1 LLDLFPSREA
11 GRFGRRL
18 KRARGA
24 RIPVTVV
31 TGFLGA
37 GKTTLVRRFLTT
49 PEGAGTA
56 VVINEFGSVGI
67 DDALVRGSTDDV
79 TLLGNGCLCCN
90 TRSDLQNALRNL
102 VAERAHGTLPQFT
115 RILIETS
122 GLADPGPIL
131 QTFATDRALGGEFHV
146 EVVVAVVDAVGGLDT
161 LAWSAE
167 ARKQII
173 LADRLVVAKTDL
185 AKAQAVKRLATRL
198 TTLNP
203 HAAVHTA
210 VDGDLDPRCLL
221 EADAT
226 APGRATL
233 RAGFVAE
240 AEHGD
245 GIASFVLTDAAPLS
259 WDAFAR
265 AMETLIALRGPDLL
279 RVKGLLNVAGCRGPV
294 VVHVVQHLA
303 HPPVELAAWPGKDR
317 ASRLVFITR
326 GISERHVRD
335 VFLLLFTEDGR
346 RVPVPLQRQAVRQQ
360 SCVRVFPMPAPST
373 SLVTL
378 EPFASSA
385 TTTGRC
391 AARRASSR
399 HPKGDMHPWPQ

>member
-1 LLDLFPSREA
+1 MLDLFPSREA

-37 GKTTLVRRFLTT
+37 GKTTLVRRFLAT

-90 TRSDLQNALRNL
+90 TRSELQNALRNL

-173 LADRLVVAKTDL
+173 LADRLVIAKTDL
-185 AKAQAVKRLATRL
+185 AKAQAVKRLTARL
-198 TTLNP
+198 TALNP

-210 VDGDLDPRCLL
+210 VDGDLEARCLL
-221 EADAT
+221 EA
-226 APGRATL
+226 
-233 RAGFVAE
+233 
-240 AEHGD
+240 
-245 GIASFVLTDAAPLS
+245 
-259 WDAFAR
+259 
-265 AMETLIALRGPDLL
+265 
-279 RVKGLLNVAGCRGPV
+279 AGCRGPV

-317 ASRLVFITR
+317 SSRLVFITR
-326 GISERHVRD
+326 GISERQVRD
-335 VFLLLFTEDGR
+335 LL
-346 RVPVPLQRQAVRQQ
+346 ASVRALAG
-360 SCVRVFPMPAPST
+360 P
-373 SLVTL
+373 
-378 EPFASSA
+378 
-385 TTTGRC
+385 
-391 AARRASSR
+391 
-399 HPKGDMHPWPQ
+399 

>member
-1 LLDLFPSREA
+1 MMLDLFPSRDA

-37 GKTTLVRRFLTT
+37 GKTTLVRRFLAT

-67 DDALVRGSTDDV
+67 DDALVRASTDDV

-102 VAERAHGTLPQFT
+102 VAERAQGTLPQFK

-161 LAWSAE
+161 LKWSAE

-173 LADRLVVAKTDL
+173 LADRLVIAKTDL
-185 AKAQAVKRLATRL
+185 AKPQAVKRLTARL
-198 TTLNP
+198 TALNP

-210 VDGDLDPRCLL
+210 IEGDLDPRCLL
-221 EADAT
+221 EADA
-226 APGRATL
+226 AAGAAAL

-240 AEHGD
+240 AEHSD
-245 GIASFVLTDAAPLS
+245 GIASFVLTDAAPLP

-265 AMETLIALRGPDLL
+265 GMETLIALRGPDLL

-303 HPPVELAAWPGKDR
+303 HAPVELAAWPGKDR

-326 GISERHVRD
+326 GISEAQVRD
-335 VFLLLFTEDGR
+335 LLASVRAL
-346 RVPVPLQRQAVRQQ
+346 AVN
-360 SCVRVFPMPAPST
+360 S
-373 SLVTL
+373 
-378 EPFASSA
+378 
-385 TTTGRC
+385 G
-391 AARRASSR
+391 
-399 HPKGDMHPWPQ
+399 

>member
-1 LLDLFPSREA
+1 MLDLFPSREA

-37 GKTTLVRRFLTT
+37 GKTTLVRRFLAT

-67 DDALVRGSTDDV
+67 DDALVRASTDDV

-146 EVVVAVVDAVGGLDT
+146 EVVLAV
-161 LAWSAE
+161 
-167 ARKQII
+167 
-173 LADRLVVAKTDL
+173 RLVIAKTDL
-185 AKAQAVKRLATRL
+185 AKAQAVKRLTARL
-198 TTLNP
+198 TALNP

-210 VDGDLDPRCLL
+210 VDGDLEARGLL

-226 APGRATL
+226 AAGRAAL

-240 AEHGD
+240 A
-245 GIASFVLTDAAPLS
+245 A
-259 WDAFAR
+259 
-265 AMETLIALRGPDLL
+265 
-279 RVKGLLNVAGCRGPV
+279 
-294 VVHVVQHLA
+294 
-303 HPPVELAAWPGKDR
+303 
-317 ASRLVFITR
+317 
-326 GISERHVRD
+326 
-335 VFLLLFTEDGR
+335 
-346 RVPVPLQRQAVRQQ
+346 
-360 SCVRVFPMPAPST
+360 
-373 SLVTL
+373 
-378 EPFASSA
+378 
-385 TTTGRC
+385 
-391 AARRASSR
+391 
-399 HPKGDMHPWPQ
+399 

>member
-1 LLDLFPSREA
+1 MLDLFPSRDA

-31 TGFLGA
+31 TGSLGA
-37 GKTTLVRRFLTT
+37 GKTTLVRRFLAT

-102 VAERAHGTLPQFT
+102 VAERAQGTLPQFT

-146 EVVVAVVDAVGGLDT
+146 EVVVSVVDAAGGHDT
-161 LAWSAE
+161 LKWSAE

-185 AKAQAVKRLATRL
+185 AKAQALKRLTARL
-198 TTLNP
+198 TALNP

-210 VDGDLDPRCLL
+210 VDGDLDARCLL
-221 EADAT
+221 EAGA
-226 APGRATL
+226 AAAGRAAL

-240 AEHGD
+240 AEHSD
-245 GIASFVLTDAAPLS
+245 GIASFVLTDDAPLS

-265 AMETLIALRGPDLL
+265 GMETLIALRGPDLL

-294 VVHVVQHLA
+294 VVHVA
-303 HPPVELAAWPGKDR
+303 
-317 ASRLVFITR
+317 TR
-326 GISERHVRD
+326 R
-335 VFLLLFTEDGR
+335 
-346 RVPVPLQRQAVRQQ
+346 P
-360 SCVRVFPMPAPST
+360 
-373 SLVTL
+373 
-378 EPFASSA
+378 
-385 TTTGRC
+385 
-391 AARRASSR
+391 SSR
-399 HPKGDMHPWPQ
+399 PDPARIARAGSCSSPAAFRNGVSNADAFD